1 MQFAL
6 VCGASGDIGSAIVND
21 LAKQGWSLYLQYNH
35 NAERINETL
44 VKLAS
49 DFPKQEFIPI
59 KCDFTERDSAK
70 KLAEQIF
77 SLDAI
82 IFAQGTSKYKLF
94 SEFDENEIENMWLEH
109 VRTPIMV
116 VQSLVSKFSS
126 KAGRIVFISSVYGAV
141 GSAMEVPYS
150 MLKGAQ
156 SAFVNAY
163 AKEVASLDVTVNC
176 VAPGAVS
183 TKMNKDFTIEER
195 ASIENDIPMGR
206 FAKPTEISSVVL
218 NLLDTG
224 SSYITGQTIYV
235 DGGWLK

>member
-6 VCGASGDIGSAIVND
+6 VCGASGDIGGAIAND
-21 LAKQGWSLYLQYNH
+21 LANQGWSLYLQYNQ
-35 NAERINETL
+35 NTERINEML
-44 VKLAS
+44 VKLANN
-49 DFPKQEFIPI
+49 FPKQEFIPV
-59 KCDFTERDSAK
+59 KCDFTKQKSVKNLVA
-70 KLAEQIF
+70 QIF

-94 SEFDENEIENMWLEH
+94 SEFNENEIESMWLEH
-109 VRTPIMV
+109 VRTPIML

-126 KAGRIVFISSVYGAV
+126 KTGRIVFVGSVYGAV

-163 AKEVASLDVTVNC
+163 AKEVASLNITVNC
-176 VAPGAVS
+176 VAPGAVN
-183 TKMNKDFTIEER
+183 TKMNKDFTVEEQVNV
-195 ASIENDIPMGR
+195 ENEIPMGR
-206 FAKPTEISSVVL
+206 FAKPAEISSVVL
-218 NLLDTG
+218 NLLDAR